1 MLISLFQNLYIFG
14 NFLINLFIAFNCFVF
29 FYTLCSYK
37 KVLSPLNSRLDF
49 QFLSLHIL
57 LQISDKLST
66 RFDNEIDVNLKLLT
80 NFSLY
85 VTYFL
90 LGIQNP
96 RWLFDYKT
104 TIISRTIMKYYRNF
118 FWSFIL
124 NYKEYEQF
132 LYCFLINDNDL

>member
-57 LQISDKLST
+57 LQISDKLSA

-90 LGIQNP
+90 RGIHNP

-104 TIISRTIMKYYRNF
+104 IIISRTIMKYYRNF